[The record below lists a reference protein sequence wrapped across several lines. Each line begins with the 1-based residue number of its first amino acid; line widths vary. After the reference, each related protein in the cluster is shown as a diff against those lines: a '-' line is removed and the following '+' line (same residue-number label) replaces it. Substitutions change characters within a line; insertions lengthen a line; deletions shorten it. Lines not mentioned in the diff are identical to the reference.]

1 MQSFMYVFSI
11 KFQNNIT
18 QVTYKRFF
26 PSVFYQV
33 CSKCTS
39 AGKMLVTLLT
49 FKWLF
54 ARVHH
59 IITLQEKNSLY
70 VGILMYISRIL
81 FPIRLLTLLTF
92 KAFFVCELD
101 TKLSTGLS
109 SGNPFHIGCISM
121 VSR

>member
-1 MQSFMYVFSI
+1 MYVFSI

-18 QVTYKRFF
+18 QVTYKKFF

-59 IITLQEKNSLY
+59 IITLQEK
-70 VGILMYISRIL
+70 
-81 FPIRLLTLLTF
+81 
-92 KAFFVCELD
+92 
-101 TKLSTGLS
+101 KLSIRRYFNVHFKNT
-109 SGNPFHIGCISM
+109 
-121 VSR
+121 VSN